1 MSDDKLPPPN
11 LGPDANLAGNLSA
24 SSSNSSFVPI
34 DNQVVDAIQVIDE
47 DKQFNTQLIDYIE
60 KASLNKNIG
69 DKYHIVSVFG
79 SQSTGKSTLLN
90 RLFNTNFDV
99 MDETKR
105 QQTTKGIWM
114 AYSPVIS
121 STIDKKGQDRAENI
135 FVMDVEG
142 TDGRE
147 RGEDQ
152 DFERKAAL
160 FALATSEILIINTW
174 ETQIGLY
181 QGANMGLLKTVFE
194 VNLSLFGKSK
204 LQKNDDHKVLLLFV
218 IRDHLGVTPLDNLAN
233 TITQDL
239 QKMWDD
245 LNKPQ
250 ELIHLEFDQLFDL
263 KFHTLSHKVLQEDQF
278 NDDVKKLGNKFID
291 PSHDEFLW
299 LDNYHHDI
307 PIDGWTMYAENCWK
321 QIDSNKD
328 LDLPT
333 QQVLVAK
340 FKCDEIL
347 NSLYEE
353 FIVKFN
359 SLLIVQDEPDYKEIG
374 LIMKDIHDEIGEK
387 FYLSASKYNK
397 TIYEQKKIVLEEKV
411 LVKYKDLFDNY
422 GEREIN
428 QQVKY
433 FNEEI
438 EKKSDEKF
446 VNKLERLYKTITSQF
461 EINMGYLLGS
471 FNLIM
476 FQDKLNDQ
484 LQEASGKQ
492 QTIELNAIINRLIKK
507 LNNQLNKIIT
517 FELGD
522 LKEETW
528 DNIVEKFKTTML
540 DLLANYKSG
549 TTYDFGLG
557 IDEDT
562 TKLSIE
568 KIKFKGWVKFYDTVH
583 DKLSKEN
590 ILTKLKER
598 FDDKFR
604 YDQDGIPRL
613 YKSEGELDESFHVAK
628 AYATQHLDIMTTMK
642 LSDSSEVLADY
653 DIFSPELKAK
663 YDDNKAAATAAAAN
677 DVSDD
682 DSDDEEK
689 QPLHFSHIITETE
702 KATVL
707 DKFKKETDVQY
718 IETKRSIVQHVT
730 AIPYYIYILIV
741 VLGWNEFMAII
752 RSPIFFTLG
761 LLIGGFVYL
770 MYQLNLLRPALTVGR
785 KMVDEALVLAK
796 EKLKD
801 MLDDSQ
807 IHAHNMDKMSGS
819 FT

>member
-250 ELIHLEFDQLFDL
+250 ELSHLEFDQLFDL
-263 KFHTLSHKVLQEDQF
+263 KFHTLSHKVLQEDKF
-278 NDDVKKLGNKFID
+278 NDDVKQLGNKFID
-291 PSHDEFLW
+291 PSHDQFLW

-347 NSLYEE
+347 NSLYDE

-359 SLLIVQDEPDYKEIG
+359 SLLIVQDDPDYKEIG

-387 FYLSASKYNK
+387 FYVSASKYNK
-397 TIYEQKKIVLEEKV
+397 TIYEQKKVVLEEKV
-411 LVKYKDLFDNY
+411 LTKYKDLFDNY

-438 EKKSDEKF
+438 GKKSDEKF
-446 VNKLERLYKTITSQF
+446 VNKVERLHKTITSQF
-461 EINMGYLLGS
+461 KTNMGYLLGS

-492 QTIELNAIINRLIKK
+492 QTIELNGIINRVIKK

-522 LKEETW
+522 LKEQTW
-528 DNIVEKFKTTML
+528 DNILEKFKTTML

-549 TTYDFGLG
+549 NTYDFGLG

-562 TKLSIE
+562 TKLSVE

-613 YKSEGELDESFHVAK
+613 YKSEGELDESYHAAK
-628 AYATQHLDIMTTMK
+628 AYAIQHMDIMTTMK
-642 LSDSSEVLADY
+642 LSDSSEILADY
-653 DIFSPELKAK
+653 DIFSPDLKAK
-663 YDDNKAAATAAAAN
+663 YDDTKAAPAN

-689 QPLHFSHIITETE
+689 EPLHFSHIITETE
-702 KATVL
+702 KASVL

-819 FT
+819 FTQ